1 MIGPALFVLL
11 SALSWAAGTDIVVV
25 GSGISGLAAARA
37 LVDVDGCGSFKV
49 TVLEAE
55 SRVGGRTYTNK
66 AATGFVDGL
75 QGGEV
80 DFGASWIHG
89 STEANP
95 ITALSAQLL
104 LTMFETL
111 DSKSVMKQCVS
122 SSDVPPSGCPE
133 VASDLYD
140 SYTDLLKLGQSTA
153 TTGQSLW
160 ASLDGKK
167 VSPDVTRDTPIT
179 QAHMANAAEFNT
191 AGAMDNLNA
200 KLWDNDKQFK
210 GGTEQVFL
218 RGSCGNA
225 HMRA

>member
-1 MIGPALFVLL
+1 MVGPALIVLL
-11 SALSWAAGTDIVVV
+11 GALSWAAGADIVVV

-37 LVDVDGCGSFKV
+37 LVDVTDGCGSFKV

-55 SRVGGRTYTNK
+55 SRVGGRTHTNK
-66 AATGFVDGL
+66 DAKGFVEGL

-89 STEANP
+89 STAANP
-95 ITALSAQLL
+95 ITALSEQLS
-104 LTMFETL
+104 LTRFETK
-111 DSKSVMKQCVS
+111 DSESVMKQCKS
-122 SSDVPPSGCPE
+122 SSDEPPCPE

-140 SYTDLLKLGQSTA
+140 SYTELLKQGQSSATA
-153 TTGQSLW
+153 GQSLW

-167 VSPDVTRDTPIT
+167 VDDVTRDTPIT
-179 QAHMANAAEFNT
+179 QSHMANAAEFNT
-191 AGAMDNLNA
+191 AGAMDKLNA
-200 KLWDNDKQFK
+200 QLWNNDKQFK
-210 GGTEQVFL
+210 GTEQVFL